1 MGAEGSRF
9 YNDDEDEYA
18 NYTPRSRG
26 SSQSQQATSTT
37 VDITSEFAAIRK
49 YSVSTYTHIRL
60 SINMLL
66 HVNMSPICITF
77 MVIWCL

>member
-9 YNDDEDEYA
+9 YNDDDDEYA

-37 VDITSEFAAIRK
+37 VDITSEFAAMRK
-49 YSVSTYTHIRL
+49 YSVSAYTHIRL
-60 SINMLL
+60 
-66 HVNMSPICITF
+66 V
-77 MVIWCL
+77 

>member
-9 YNDDEDEYA
+9 YNDEDDEYA

-49 YSVSTYTHIRL
+49 YSVSTSYTHRRIFNSTNVL
-60 SINMLL
+60 
-66 HVNMSPICITF
+66 
-77 MVIWCL
+77 

>member
-9 YNDDEDEYA
+9 YNDEDDEYS

-26 SSQSQQATSTT
+26 SSQSAQQATSTT

-49 YSVSTYTHIRL
+49 YSVSTYTVTHKDL
-60 SINMLL
+60 STNNIILL
-66 HVNMSPICITF
+66 HVRK
-77 MVIWCL
+77 